1 MTCSECA
8 GTGRVW
14 LEMPDSLLVFYGDEA
29 RAERAAGATLKTVF
43 RCDGCAGTGKIKSH
57 KIRTR
62 PSLKTVKVK

>member
-43 RCDGCAGTGKIKSH
+43 RCDGCAGTGKARSP
-57 KIRTR
+57 KIR
-62 PSLKTVKVK
+62 PQQPPKTVKIK